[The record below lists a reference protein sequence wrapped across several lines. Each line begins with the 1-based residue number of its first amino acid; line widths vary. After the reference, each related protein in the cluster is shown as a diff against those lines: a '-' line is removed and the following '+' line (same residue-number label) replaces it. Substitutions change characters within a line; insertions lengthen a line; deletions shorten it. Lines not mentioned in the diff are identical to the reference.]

1 VTTAAERIEFAK
13 SDDADLSETQA
24 ELEAAAT
31 RLMGEV
37 AEYDKVFRETGM
49 RDPRTAGAEAKARR
63 QLEAVQPQ
71 LDAIRRE
78 TEARRVDTLNRVG
91 AEAREAKLVRKMR
104 EEGLAHWTAEQRRLR
119 SLLDDSKTSGFVNIT
134 ELQAADKAVQ
144 EIRAWIEKDPNPT
157 KERAQTRPRPHRIRH
172 VHPPRRQ
179 RRRGPLAREERHAEE
194 RPRQAARP
202 RGRS

>member
-31 RLMGEV
+31 RLMSEV

-104 EEGLAHWTAEQRRLR
+104 DEALAHWTAEQRRLR
-119 SLLDDSKTSGFVNIT
+119 SLLDDSKSSGYVNIT
-134 ELQAADKAVQ
+134 ELQAADKNVQ
-144 EIRAWIEKDPNPT
+144 EIRAWIAKDPNPT
-157 KERAQTRPRPHRIRH
+157 QRELKRARDRIASDTSVVR
-172 VHPPRRQ
+172 VAN
-179 RRRGPLAREERHAEE
+179 GVE
-194 RPRQAARP
+194 
-202 RGRS
+202 GYW